1 MKRHSWLFGRR
12 LPFALG
18 VRLVVVTALVL
29 GALALV
35 SGVTDQPPEENVTV
49 DASEVRVT
57 LNDELTLPSGDGVQT
72 CVSTGP
78 PPDSV
83 GVVGPLSVD
92 VPSGYGPGPFE
103 VNVSLG
109 HRDESTTHTLEETGV
124 ERVLLSW
131 TVEDTET
138 LAVGDDARLQ
148 IRVRSEGA
156 SLLDT
161 TRRLPVENGTRSY
174 DCS

>member
-1 MKRHSWLFGRR
+1 MKRLSWLLGRR
-12 LPFALG
+12 LAFALG
-18 VRLVVVTALVL
+18 MGLLVVTALAL

-35 SGVTDQPPEENVTV
+35 SGVADQPPEENVTV

-57 LNDELTLPSGDGVQT
+57 LNDERSVPPGDGVQE
-72 CVSTGP
+72 CVAAGTPG
-78 PPDSV
+78 DSV
-83 GVVGPLSVD
+83 GVFGRLHVD
-92 VPSGYGPGPFE
+92 IPSGYGPGPFE

-109 HRDESTTHTLEETGV
+109 HRAESTSHTLEETGV
-124 ERVLLSW
+124 ERVLLFW

-138 LAVGDDARLQ
+138 LSVGDDARLQ
-148 IRVRSEGA
+148 IRVRSEEA